1 MTNNVNEYFKAV
13 SAYEMSLR
21 FKGVNS
27 DEAASYRQMAREFIY
42 RYIDDCYL
50 ITRDRYLNVYKNVR
64 DDAKAN
70 LNKSAS

>member
-27 DEAASYRQMAREFIY
+27 DEVTSYRQMARELIY
-42 RYIDDCYL
+42 RYIDKCSH
-50 ITRDRYLNVYKNVR
+50 ITRDDYVDVYQNVIK
-64 DDAKAN
+64 DAK
-70 LNKSAS
+70 KSLV